1 MNFICSEIIRENLQS
16 FSQRFPLLREMA
28 GLNRNSDR
36 ENIDF
41 MKNYLG
47 TWDKIEV
54 TEARNGSLTALYRG
68 KALHSLYNPEK
79 ESEKSIRA
87 LFKSCNNPDTVVFP
101 GLGCGYGPFACSEFY
116 PGTNIVVVE
125 PEPGFLYLIM
135 LFMDC
140 RKFFAVK
147 NLSIVLGQ
155 EISVVPEI
163 LNALKSNNVVLY
175 DQPAVRETAP
185 DFFEDLSALVKRT
198 ASKNKINSNTLKKF
212 GNLWK
217 RNMFRNLPFLSS
229 LPPID
234 VWKDFA
240 GGKYP
245 VLLAGAG
252 PSLDDVLDY
261 IPLLAKSHI
270 IVCVDTA
277 LRALLAKGVEPDF
290 LVTVD
295 PQYWNSRHI
304 RGLKSCGTNVITE
317 SGVYPSV
324 FQFQGKDFFLFSS
337 LFPFGQYLEERTE
350 KRHALGAGGS
360 VATTAWD
367 FSRYLNPSS
376 IHIAGLDL
384 SYPGGKTHFKGSL
397 FESMELSSAYRLEN
411 SETASS
417 SVYFSGGR
425 IFGEDYS
432 GRKLATDS
440 RMKLYSW
447 WFESRLAGGN
457 SVDSFVIGKTGLKI
471 PGMKT
476 KELFEIMNFPE
487 IRKETDILFSRKSG
501 EIRQWRQRV
510 PQIREQYRKAL
521 NSMQKDLESL
531 VFTGER
537 GLALIGQYKKSGDK
551 EFLDKIGE
559 EIRLI
564 GKNPAKEIV
573 SMTFVPE
580 EVQGEENILSQWK
593 DVFQSVTEEAKKY
606 IFEIKN
612 SSFRD
617 QCR

>member
-1 MNFICSEIIRENLQS
+1 MNFICSEIISENLKA
-16 FSQRFPLLREMA
+16 FFQRFPLLKEIS
-28 GLNRNSDR
+28 GLNRSSDR
-36 ENIDF
+36 ENIEF
-41 MKNYLG
+41 MKGFLESWG
-47 TWDKIEV
+47 EIEV
-54 TEARNGSLTALYRG
+54 AEAKNGSVTALYRG

-79 ESEKSIRA
+79 ESEKSIRS
-87 LFKSCNNPDTVVFP
+87 LFKTCNNPDTVVFP

-116 PGTNIVVVE
+116 PGTNIVAVE

-140 RKFFAVK
+140 RKFFAVE
-147 NLSIVLGQ
+147 NLSIVLGR

-163 LNALKSNNVVLY
+163 LNTLKSSNVVLY

-185 DFFEDLSALVKRT
+185 AFFEDLSALVKRT
-198 ASKNKINSNTLKKF
+198 ANKNKINSNTLKKF

-217 RNMFRNLPFLSS
+217 RNMFKNLPCLSS

-252 PSLDDVLDY
+252 PSLDDILDY
-261 IPLLAKSHI
+261 IPLLARSHI

-277 LRALLAKGVEPDF
+277 LRAILARGVEPDF
-290 LVTVD
+290 LVVVD

-304 RGLKSCGTNVITE
+304 RGLKSPGTNVITE

-324 FQFQGKDFFLFSS
+324 FRFPGKDFFLFSS

-350 KRHALGAGGS
+350 KRQALGAGGS

-397 FESMELSSAYRLEN
+397 FESMELSSSYRLETP
-411 SETASS
+411 ETASS
-417 SVYFSGGR
+417 AVYFSGGR
-425 IFGEDYS
+425 IFGEDYA
-432 GRKLATDS
+432 GHKLATDS

-447 WFESRLAGGN
+447 WFESRLAAGN
-457 SVDSFVIGKTGLKI
+457 RTDSFVIGKTGLKI

-476 KELFEIMNFPE
+476 KELFEIMNYPE
-487 IRKETDILFSRKSG
+487 IRKETDLLYNMKAG
-501 EIRQWRQRV
+501 EIRLWKQHI
-510 PQIREQYRKAL
+510 PQIREQYGKAL
-521 NSMQKDLESL
+521 NSMEKDLESL
-531 VFTGER
+531 ASTGVR
-537 GLALIGQYKKSGDK
+537 GLALIERYKKSGDRK
-551 EFLDKIGE
+551 LLDKIGE

-573 SMTFVPE
+573 SMTFEPDAT
-580 EVQGEENILSQWK
+580 QGEENILSQWK
-593 DVFQSVTEEAKKY
+593 DVFQTVTEEAKKY

-612 SSFRD
+612 SSFRA
-617 QCR
+617 